1 MKNNNNEND
10 KNKIIG
16 INNIDII
23 TNGKPCD
30 YSNIEDVNKVG
41 KVIIKDTQ
49 EELSEITPLIMVI
62 NQSAINCNDKVN
74 ALIRLGADP
83 DMKIN
88 FYGKVMSAR
97 DCANSYRPNIV
108 L

>member
-1 MKNNNNEND
+1 MKNNNKEND
-10 KNKIIG
+10 KNEIIG

-23 TNGKPCD
+23 TNGKPCY

-41 KVIIKDTQ
+41 KVINKDTQ